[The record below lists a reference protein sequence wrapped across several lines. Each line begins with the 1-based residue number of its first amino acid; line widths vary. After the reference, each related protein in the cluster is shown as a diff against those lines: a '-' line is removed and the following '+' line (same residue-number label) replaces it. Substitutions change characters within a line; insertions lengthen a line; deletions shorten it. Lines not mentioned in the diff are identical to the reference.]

1 MALTD
6 NSRPFHGNAEVH
18 GLEYPEGVRFAEDI
32 ALSEAETRVATERY
46 TSPAVARREHERLW
60 KRVWQMACRAG
71 AIPDPGDF
79 VEHTIGHQSLL
90 VVQRDGGALPAFANA
105 CRHRANTLKSGPGS
119 CNQTP

>member
-1 MALTD
+1 MALTH

-60 KRVWQMACRAG
+60 KRVWQMACRAED
-71 AIPDPGDF
+71 IPDPGDF
-79 VEHTIGHQSLL
+79 VEYTIGDQSSG
-90 VVQRDGGALPAFANA
+90 VTTAR
-105 CRHRANTLKSGPGS
+105 SGPSPMPAATGA
-119 CNQTP
+119 TR

>member
-46 TSPAVARREHERLW
+46 TSPAVAHAGTAERRRSPFLIIVH
-60 KRVWQMACRAG
+60 
-71 AIPDPGDF
+71 
-79 VEHTIGHQSLL
+79 S
-90 VVQRDGGALPAFANA
+90 AN
-105 CRHRANTLKSGPGS
+105 RHGCS
-119 CNQTP
+119 